1 MTRLPPLARAYLAW
15 LLLLVF
21 GAPCFDAG
29 VAVATSMAIG
39 MVRSAAG

>member
-1 MTRLPPLARAYLAW
+1 MTRLPSFAKAYLAW

-21 GAPCFDAG
+21 GALCFDAG

-39 MVRSAAG
+39 MVRAAVH